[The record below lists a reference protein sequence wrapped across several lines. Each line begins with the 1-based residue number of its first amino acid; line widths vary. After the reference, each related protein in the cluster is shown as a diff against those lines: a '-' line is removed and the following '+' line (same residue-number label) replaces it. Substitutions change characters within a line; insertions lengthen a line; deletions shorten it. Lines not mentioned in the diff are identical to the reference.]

1 MPKKIMMV
9 LPPRNFDGR
18 AYQTIRRAL
27 ESRGH
32 KVAVSS
38 IVSGAVSPEDDG
50 ESAPVDVRIHE
61 IKTYEY
67 DAFIFVG
74 GEGARFYYDDD
85 RVRQLV
91 KDVKYKTIGATGNAA
106 VILALAEAL
115 NGKKVTCPPECA
127 DLVIRQGGVFT
138 GQPFEVDEKVITLR
152 DSSVAEHFANAVAK
166 ALE

>member
-1 MPKKIMMV
+1 MAKKIMMV

-38 IVSGAVSPEDDG
+38 IVPGAVSPDDG

-74 GEGARFYYDDD
+74 GEGTKLYFDND
-85 RVRQLV
+85 RVQQLV
-91 KDVKYKTIGATGNAA
+91 KDVKYKPLGATGNAT

-115 NGKKVTCPPECA
+115 GGKRVACPAEFA
-127 DLVIRQGGVFT
+127 DLVIRKGAIFT
-138 GQPFEVDEKVITLR
+138 GQPFEVDEKIITLQE
-152 DSSVAEHFANAVAK
+152 SAVAEHFANAVAK
-166 ALE
+166 AVE